1 MKAINKITSAL
12 LVLGLG
18 ITVISCKKE
27 TPTPTP
33 APTKTELITGKNWIL
48 TSYVMD
54 NVEYYDQ
61 IASCQ
66 QDNLNIFNANNT
78 VTIDEGPTKCDPL
91 DPQTSDGGA
100 WFFNATETLITLD
113 GSEYE
118 LEVLNS
124 TTLKIKNTAQVGGII
139 SISTIIFTKQ

>member
-12 LVLGLG
+12 LALGLG
-18 ITVISCKKE
+18 ITVVSCKKE
-27 TPTPTP
+27 NPTPTP
-33 APTKTELITGKNWIL
+33 APTKTELLTGKNWIL

-100 WFFNATETLITLD
+100 CSFNPTETLITLD

-124 TTLKIKNTAQVGGII
+124 TKLKIKNTAQIGGVI
-139 SISTIIFTKQ
+139 SFSIIIFTN